1 MTHWGW
7 GFSLPFTHSVANR
20 QLTLRNKAQ
29 SPALLTTLCP
39 FREKWWRM
47 LWVLLMQM
55 GNGSYMWNK
64 YINISSQQTSARGV
78 YVLYGIQIL
87 FSGRLG
93 RASAGMWRSQ
103 GKEWDSNS
111 VHMEREWERQSQ
123 GRVLAIAFWVLS
135 LTHRLQCWKNEPLR
149 EGCWAVL
156 YTFHCIVLKCLR
168 SGALLHGHEI
178 QCCCCAGPRSLGVRP
193 YLKSWKAT
201 ESLFLLHLHFSD
213 VQHAW
218 LKLLF
223 YFFCGVCEEITWRL
237 RSRAELDWPQ
247 VPQLI

>member
-1 MTHWGW
+1 MEFRYCFQEDWAEH
-7 GFSLPFTHSVANR
+7 
-20 QLTLRNKAQ
+20 
-29 SPALLTTLCP
+29 LLGCGGV
-39 FREKWWRM
+39 REKSGIATVSIWRE
-47 LWVLLMQM
+47 
-55 GNGSYMWNK
+55 NGSVNHRAGFLPLRSECCLWH
-64 YINISSQQTSARGV
+64 TGCSAGRMN
-78 YVLYGIQIL
+78 L
-87 FSGRLG
+87 SGRG
-93 RASAGMWRSQ
+93 
-103 GKEWDSNS
+103 
-111 VHMEREWERQSQ
+111 
-123 GRVLAIAFWVLS
+123 
-135 LTHRLQCWKNEPLR
+135 
-149 EGCWAVL
+149 AVL

-168 SGALLHGHEI
+168 SGALLHGREI